1 MIFRTTIPTARK
13 LYFPTV
19 PHDAKTLE
27 KLESA
32 FFGSIRQRNGTY
44 KLTYAN
50 RLNDLNDIVAN
61 LLPTDRPLRFM
72 DVAVSSGVTTL
83 DWANALDR
91 LGIAYTMTAG
101 DIGIRAYLL
110 ELGWNLSVLVDQNG
124 YPLQYEIFGHA
135 VPNPPA
141 RRMLPVY
148 LPWIMY
154 LKATV
159 RRHFVRARAVRPADG
174 VARFGQSLWCRA
186 LTLVSPRLLVNN
198 QIELIEDDILANR
211 TIHDC
216 FHVIRAANILNRS
229 YFDEPTIIDISTNLG
244 QRLVEG
250 GLLVVC
256 RTSDD
261 RDEKEPVT
269 TLNNGSIFRR
279 GGNKGFSV
287 VSRIGRGSEVE
298 DLVRAVRP
306 LSQSFSPQGVVHQF
320 EDCDCRARGR
330 RL

>member
-1 MIFRTTIPTARK
+1 MIFSTNIPTARN
-13 LYFPTV
+13 LFFPPE
-19 PHDAKTLE
+19 PHNPRALE
-27 KLESA
+27 VLESA
-32 FFGSIRQRNGTY
+32 FFGSVRQRNGTY
-44 KLTYAN
+44 KLTYAH
-50 RLNDLNDIVAN
+50 RLNDLNDVVAE
-61 LLPTDRPLRFM
+61 LLPTDRPLRLM

-91 LGIAYTMTAG
+91 LGIVYIMTAG

-110 ELGWNLSVLVDQNG
+110 ELGWSFSVLVDQNG

-141 RRMLPVY
+141 RRMLPLY

-154 LKATV
+154 LNATV
-159 RRHFVRARAVRPADG
+159 RRHFEGARAVRPADG
-174 VARFGQSLWCRA
+174 AARLAPSVSCRA
-186 LTLVSPRLLVNN
+186 LTLVSPRLVANRH
-198 QIELIEDDILANR
+198 IELVEDDILTNR

-229 YFDEPTIIDISTNLG
+229 YFDEPTITDISTNLG

-261 RDEKEPVT
+261 PDEKVPAP
-269 TLNNGSIFRR
+269 TLNNGTIFMWR
-279 GGNKGFSV
+279 GNNGFSV

-298 DLVRAVRP
+298 DLVLAVQP
-306 LSQSFSPQGVVHQF
+306 SSQCFSPHGVVHQF
-320 EDCDCRARGR
+320 EESG
-330 RL
+330 